1 MVSGMQAIVIRRFGG
16 PENLEVVDV
25 PIPEPGPGQVRVKV
39 AASTVNPI
47 DVSLREGNL
56 VAAGLLPERES
67 YGLGFD
73 IAGVV
78 DATGPGADRLR
89 AGDQVI
95 ALHDFLYTA
104 IGAHAEYVVV
114 DESWV
119 APAPRSVPL
128 ETAATLPLNALSGDR
143 SLTLADLH
151 PGQTVLVT
159 GAAGG
164 VGGFVVELARLR
176 GLRTIALASAQD
188 EGLLRDLGASEFVPR
203 GENFAA
209 AVRELMPGGVDAVID
224 TAVLGIAAHQALRPQ
239 GTFIAPVRPFA
250 PPIRGTRVVVLEAFA
265 DGARLS
271 ELAGLVDQGHL
282 SLRVAATYPLREA
295 AAAHARF
302 SGGGLRGGRVVLKT
316 P

>member
-1 MVSGMQAIVIRRFGG
+1 MQATVIRRFGG
-16 PENLEVVDV
+16 PENLEVVDL
-25 PIPEPGPGQVRVKV
+25 PIPEPGSGQVRIKV

-56 VAAGLLPERES
+56 LGAGLLPARES

-78 DATGPGADRLR
+78 DTNGLGADRLR
-89 AGDQVI
+89 PGDQVI
-95 ALHDFLYTA
+95 ALHDFLFPPL
-104 IGAHAEYVVV
+104 GAHAEYVVA

-128 ETAATLPLNALSGDR
+128 ETAATLPLNALTADR
-143 SLTLADLH
+143 ALRLADLH
-151 PGQTVLVT
+151 PGQTLLVT

-188 EGLLRDLGASEFVPR
+188 EGLLRSLGASEFVAR
-203 GENFAA
+203 SEDFAA

-250 PPIRGTRVVVLEAFA
+250 PPPIRGTHVIVLEAFS

-271 ELAGLVDQGHL
+271 ELAGLVDQGRL
-282 SLRVAATYPLREA
+282 SLRVAATYPLRDA
-295 AAAHARF
+295 AEAHARF
-302 SGGGLRGGRVVLKT
+302 SAGGLRGGRVVLAM

>member
-1 MVSGMQAIVIRRFGG
+1 MKAIVIRRFGG
-16 PENLEVVDV
+16 PENLEVAEV
-25 PIPEPGPGQVRVKV
+25 PMPEPGAGQIRIKL

-47 DVSLREGNL
+47 DISLREGNL
-56 VAAGLLPERES
+56 LAAGLLAERES

-78 DATGPGADRLR
+78 DAIGRGAERLR
-89 AGDQVI
+89 PGDHVI
-95 ALHDFLYTA
+95 ALHDFLFMRL
-104 IGAHAEYVVV
+104 GAHAEYAVV

-128 ETAATLPLNALSGDR
+128 ATAATLPLNALTADR
-143 SLTLADLH
+143 ALRLADLQ
-151 PGQTVLVT
+151 PGQSLLVT

-176 GLRTIALASAQD
+176 GLRTIALASARD
-188 EGLLRDLGASEFVPR
+188 EDLVRSLGASEFVPR
-203 GENFAA
+203 AEDFAA
-209 AVRELMPGGVDAVID
+209 TVRELVPGGVDAVID
-224 TAVLGIAAHQALRPQ
+224 TAVLGIAAHQALRPE
-239 GTFIAPVRPFA
+239 GTFIALVRPFA
-250 PPIRGTRVVVLEAFA
+250 PPPIRGTRVIVQEAFP

-271 ELAGLVDQGHL
+271 ELAGLVDQGQL
-282 SLRVAATYPLREA
+282 TLRVAAAHPLRDA

-302 SGGGLRGGRVVLKT
+302 AAGGLRGGRVILKI